1 MDRTHTELVSDK
13 RELLNNGAGPAEPAT
28 TADQAATNSN
38 YLWPPA
44 HDYTGPKNSHLYG
57 NGMYGGLEVAP
68 AREKVPVERRLR
80 REMAMI
86 NHHICGVPAKLF
98 CAMAVVIPLLVIAG
112 VVVGG
117 VIGARSTKDGDE
129 SGPVDSKTTSAADPS

>member
-68 AREKVPVERRLR
+68 AREKVLVERRLR
-80 REMAMI
+80 REMAMGKSSYLWGTSEAI
-86 NHHICGVPAKLF
+86 LRNGCGDTLA
-98 CAMAVVIPLLVIAG
+98 CDCWSSG
-112 VVVGG
+112 R
-117 VIGARSTKDGDE
+117 RSHRR
-129 SGPVDSKTTSAADPS
+129 